1 MSKFKVMIVKKD
13 GKPIAVRAAQVNG
26 RVVNLAL
33 REERPCSWHK
43 AVKKGIPSIADWV
56 AIYENKDA
64 VNKDLKRA
72 GGEPLQDGWY
82 WSSTECSSCIA
93 RILSMSSGSVY
104 YDYKSY
110 AKFYVRCVVAC

>member
-1 MSKFKVMIVKKD
+1 MSKFKVMVIKKD

-33 REERPCSWHK
+33 REEKPCDWYE
-43 AVKKGIPSIADWV
+43 AVKKGIPSIAEWM

-64 VNKDLKRA
+64 VNKALKRA

-82 WSSTECSSCIA
+82 WSSTECSSGNA
-93 RILSMSSGSVY
+93 RVLVMSSGVVN
-104 YDYKSY
+104 DFTKSNTGG
-110 AKFYVRCVVAC
+110 YVRCVVAC